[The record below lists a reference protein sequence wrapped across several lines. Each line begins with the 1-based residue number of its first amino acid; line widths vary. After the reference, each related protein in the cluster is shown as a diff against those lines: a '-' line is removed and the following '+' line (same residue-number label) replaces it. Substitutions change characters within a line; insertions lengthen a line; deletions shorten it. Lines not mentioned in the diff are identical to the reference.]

1 MLYLQIFLYCAKFV
15 NTLGLITIFATA
27 SIIYLCLVSRPA
39 EKEMEENPGKLKQ
52 LVLSKLGKM
61 PDAARAVI
69 EETEVSC
76 FQPAALRYRPPWEL
90 MWGNI
95 VKGNVC
101 VAGDALH
108 PMTPD
113 LGQGGCA
120 ALEDGVVLAR
130 CVGEALLRKPSSQD
144 EEKAAREQHKQVET
158 GLRKYAAERKWR
170 SIELIGLAYMVGRMQ
185 QSSGVFAKFMR
196 DKILSKFL
204 VGLLLR
210 NAKFDCGKLTSL

>member
-1 MLYLQIFLYCAKFV
+1 M
-15 NTLGLITIFATA
+15 
-27 SIIYLCLVSRPA
+27 S
-39 EKEMEENPGKLKQ
+39 ENPTKLKQ
-52 LVLSKLGKM
+52 LVLSKLGEM
-61 PDAARAVI
+61 PGEARAVI
-69 EETEVSC
+69 EETDVAC

-113 LGQGGCA
+113 LGQGGCS

-130 CVGEALLRKPSSQD
+130 CIAEALLKKPSSH
-144 EEKAAREQHKQVET
+144 EEEVLLLEM

-170 SIELIGLAYMVGRMQ
+170 SIDLIGTAYMVGRLQ
-185 QSSGVFAKFMR
+185 QSSGVFAKFFR
-196 DKILSKFL
+196 DKILSHFL
-204 VGLLLR
+204 VGLLLGR
-210 NAKFDCGKLTSL
+210 TNFDCGKLAPSSL

>member
-1 MLYLQIFLYCAKFV
+1 
-15 NTLGLITIFATA
+15 
-27 SIIYLCLVSRPA
+27 
-39 EKEMEENPGKLKQ
+39 MEENPAKLKQ
-52 LVLSKLGKM
+52 LVLSKLGEM

-69 EETEVSC
+69 QETEVGC
-76 FQPAALRYRPPWEL
+76 FQSAALRYRPPWEL

-120 ALEDGVVLAR
+120 ALEDGVILAR
-130 CVGEALLRKPSSQD
+130 CIAEALLKKASSQV
-144 EEKAAREQHKQVET
+144 EEKAERERCEQVEM
-158 GLRKYAAERKWR
+158 GLRKYAMERKWR
-170 SIELIGLAYMVGRMQ
+170 SIELIGTSYLVGRMQ
-185 QSSGVFAKFMR
+185 QSSGVFAKFLR

-210 NAKFDCGKLTSL
+210 RASFDCGKLAPSL

>member
-1 MLYLQIFLYCAKFV
+1 
-15 NTLGLITIFATA
+15 
-27 SIIYLCLVSRPA
+27 
-39 EKEMEENPGKLKQ
+39 
-52 LVLSKLGKM
+52 M
-61 PDAARAVI
+61 PDVARTVI
-69 EETEVSC
+69 EETEVAC
-76 FQPAALRYRPPWEL
+76 FESAALKYRPPWEL

-113 LGQGGCA
+113 VGQGGCA

-130 CVGEALLRKPSSQD
+130 CVAEALLKKPGSET
-144 EEKAAREQHKQVET
+144 EEKAGKEWVEM

-170 SIELIGLAYMVGRMQ
+170 GIELISTAYMVGKMQ
-185 QSSGVFAKFMR
+185 QSSGVFAKFVR
-196 DKILSKFL
+196 DKILSRFL

-210 NAKFDCGKLTSL
+210 RANFDCGKLDPSL